1 MSSMFDADTLE
12 DALGMLGQLLLD
24 RGHRFEVVAVGGGG
38 LLLIGLIDRPTK
50 DLDLVALRD
59 AGTLTSASELPRPL
73 AEAVEDVARVL
84 DLAPDWVNGGPTSL
98 LRFGLPEG
106 FLDRVERREYGGLVI
121 SLASRFDQIH
131 FKLYAAA
138 DDRPGGKHHVDLKRL
153 RPTHDELRAAA
164 SWTRTHDPSEGF
176 AIMLAGVLRAFGLDE
191 EVGRE

>member
-1 MSSMFDADTLE
+1 
-12 DALGMLGQLLLD
+12 MLGQLLLD

-59 AGTLTSASELPRPL
+59 VGVLVPATVLPPPL
-73 AEAVEDVARVL
+73 AEAAEDVARVL
-84 DLAPDWVNGGPTSL
+84 DLAPGWMNGGPTSL

-106 FLDRVERREYGGLVI
+106 FLDRLERREYGGLVI
-121 SLASRFDQIH
+121 LLASRFDQIH

-138 DDRPGGKHHVDLKRL
+138 DDRPGGKHHVDLQRL

-176 AIMLAGVLRAFGLDE
+176 AIMLGGVLCTFGLADE
-191 EVGRE
+191 GGS

>member
-1 MSSMFDADTLE
+1 M
-12 DALGMLGQLLLD
+12 
-24 RGHRFEVVAVGGGG
+24 AVGGGG

-59 AGTLTSASELPRPL
+59 ADMLVPASKLPQPL

-84 DLAPDWVNGGPTSL
+84 DLAPDWINGGPASL
-98 LRFGLPEG
+98 LRFGLPDG
-106 FLDRVERREYGGLVI
+106 FLDRVERRTYGGLEI

-138 DDRPGGKHHVDLKRL
+138 DDRPGGKHHVDLQRL

-176 AIMLAGVLRAFGLDE
+176 ALMLSGVLRAFGLDD
-191 EVGRE
+191 EVGS